1 MTVMGFKIFGEGS
14 TSTLHEACDSFS
26 LLSSLFV
33 HSLDLPSMIHE
44 MAISVFLS
52 VKFPHPFDI
61 LFLKFIFFFI
71 FHSFN
76 LSFPIHG
83 LSIGKVHV
91 YTHISLEPQNFRL
104 VACLIF
110 LVDLPGSSDEVI
122 GSGGRDPGEK
132 HLGVHYGSCGIHRT
146 VIN

>member
-61 LFLKFIFFFI
+61 LFLKFIFFFY
-71 FHSFN
+71 FSF
-76 LSFPIHG
+76 
-83 LSIGKVHV
+83 V
-91 YTHISLEPQNFRL
+91 
-104 VACLIF
+104 
-110 LVDLPGSSDEVI
+110 
-122 GSGGRDPGEK
+122 
-132 HLGVHYGSCGIHRT
+132 
-146 VIN
+146 